1 MNTRGG
7 FMGRLQEEQASF
19 RLTELRHGAIPLLI
33 RYLRP
38 YRCRLLLAALCMGIA
53 AGAVLLMPLL
63 SKIAVDDY
71 IVPGDIA
78 GLTQVALLYLVLV
91 AVFWPA
97 SYGQGYL
104 SGWIGQRVVYD
115 IRKDLVRAVLRQSL
129 EFHQRQRV
137 GPIMSRITNDI
148 NAVADFASSGLIN
161 LVNDVLT
168 VCGIVVVM
176 TLLSG
181 RLTLVTLL
189 SVPVVLFSVGFLARK
204 MRQAYTQVQEEI
216 AAVNAGVEQG
226 VAGMRVTQTLA
237 RESFSIEQFE
247 ALSLRNMKANLRTAV
262 LFACMFPVM
271 TVSNMLSVALVLGY
285 GGTLVA
291 RGSLTL
297 GVILA
302 FLGYVSRFFGPLREL
317 SLVANSMQA
326 AAASLTRI
334 QEYLE
339 TPLQIP
345 APRVPRKPPAR
356 IQGHIEF
363 RGVTFSYP
371 GAEEPVLR
379 DIDLTVQAGEIL
391 AVAGPT
397 GAGKSTLALLLARL
411 YQPQTGRVE
420 IDGISVDTLDPR
432 ILRDTVNLV
441 PQDPYLFPETVRDN
455 IRYGHPAAD
464 DAAVERAARR
474 VHAHAFIERLPRG
487 YDSDVGEAGVL
498 LSGGQKQLIALA
510 RAMLADPV
518 ILVLDETTAHVDAIT
533 ESTLQAG
540 MSALARARTMLII
553 AHRFST
559 LKQADRVVVLD
570 AGRIAGYGTHAEL
583 ADTNPVYQRL
593 YRKQWTSRPA
603 EPPPE
608 PS

>member
-19 RLTELRHGAIPLLI
+19 RLTELRRGAIPLLI

-38 YRCRLLLAALCMGIA
+38 YRCRLLLAALCMSVA

-71 IVPGDIA
+71 IVPGDIT
-78 GLTQVALLYLVLV
+78 GLTRVALLYLVLV

-115 IRKDLVRAVLRQSL
+115 IRNDLVRAVLRQSL
-129 EFHQRQRV
+129 EFHQRERV
-137 GPIMSRITNDI
+137 GKIMSRITNDI

-176 TLLSG
+176 TLLSV

-189 SVPVVLFSVGFLARK
+189 SVPVVLLSVGVLARK

-302 FLGYVSRFFGPLREL
+302 FLGYVSRVFGPLREL

-326 AAASLTRI
+326 AAASLSRI

-339 TPLQIP
+339 TPPQIP

-363 RGVTFSYP
+363 RGVTFAYE
-371 GAEEPVLR
+371 EEPALR

-391 AVAGPT
+391 AVVGPT

-411 YQPQTGRVE
+411 YQPQTGCVE
-420 IDGISVDTLDPR
+420 IDGISVDALDPR

-441 PQDPYLFPETVRDN
+441 PQDPYLFPDTIREN
-455 IRYGHPAAD
+455 IRYGNPAAD
-464 DAAVERAARR
+464 DEAVERAARR
-474 VHAHAFIERLPRG
+474 VHAHDFIERLPRG

-498 LSGGQKQLIALA
+498 LSGGQKQLVALA

-540 MSALARARTMLII
+540 MRALARTRTMLII

-559 LKQADRVVVLD
+559 VKQADRVVVLD

-583 ADTNPVYQRL
+583 TDSNPVYQRL
-593 YRKQWTSRPA
+593 YRKQWASPPA
-603 EPPPE
+603 APPPE

>member
-19 RLTELRHGAIPLLI
+19 RLTELRRGAIPLLI

-38 YRCRLLLAALCMGIA
+38 YRCRLLLAALCMSVA

-71 IVPGDIA
+71 IVPGDIT
-78 GLTQVALLYLVLV
+78 GLTRVALLYLVLV

-115 IRKDLVRAVLRQSL
+115 IRNDLVRAVLRQSL
-129 EFHQRQRV
+129 EFHQRERV
-137 GPIMSRITNDI
+137 GKIMSRITNDI

-176 TLLSG
+176 TLLSV

-189 SVPVVLFSVGFLARK
+189 SVPVVLLSVGVLARK

-302 FLGYVSRFFGPLREL
+302 FLGYVSRVFGPLREL

-326 AAASLTRI
+326 AAASLSRI

-339 TPLQIP
+339 TPPQIP

-363 RGVTFSYP
+363 RGVTFAYE
-371 GAEEPVLR
+371 EEPALR

-391 AVAGPT
+391 AVVGPT

-411 YQPQTGRVE
+411 YQPQTGCVE
-420 IDGISVDTLDPR
+420 IDGISVDALDPR

-441 PQDPYLFPETVRDN
+441 PQDPYLFPDTVREN
-455 IRYGHPAAD
+455 IRYGNPAAD
-464 DAAVERAARR
+464 DEAVERAARR
-474 VHAHAFIERLPRG
+474 VHAHDFIERLPRG

-498 LSGGQKQLIALA
+498 LSGGQKQLVALA

-540 MSALARARTMLII
+540 MRALARTRTMLII

-559 LKQADRVVVLD
+559 VKQADRVVVLD

-583 ADTNPVYQRL
+583 TDSNPVYQRL
-593 YRKQWTSRPA
+593 YRKQWASPPA
-603 EPPPE
+603 APPPE

>member
-19 RLTELRHGAIPLLI
+19 RLTELRRGAIPLLI

-38 YRCRLLLAALCMGIA
+38 YRCRLLLAALCMSVA

-71 IVPGDIA
+71 IVPGDIT
-78 GLTQVALLYLVLV
+78 GLTRVALLYLVLV

-115 IRKDLVRAVLRQSL
+115 IRNDLVRAVLRQSL
-129 EFHQRQRV
+129 EFHQRERV
-137 GPIMSRITNDI
+137 GKIMSRITNDI

-176 TLLSG
+176 TLLSV

-189 SVPVVLFSVGFLARK
+189 SVPVVLLSVGVLARK

-247 ALSLRNMKANLRTAV
+247 ALGLRNMKANLRTAV

-302 FLGYVSRFFGPLREL
+302 FLGYVSRVFGPLREL

-326 AAASLTRI
+326 AAASLSRI

-339 TPLQIP
+339 TPPQIP

-363 RGVTFSYP
+363 RGVTFAYE
-371 GAEEPVLR
+371 EEPALR

-391 AVAGPT
+391 AVVGPT

-411 YQPQTGRVE
+411 YQPQTGCVE
-420 IDGISVDTLDPR
+420 IDGISVDALDPR

-441 PQDPYLFPETVRDN
+441 PQDPYLFPDTVREN
-455 IRYGHPAAD
+455 IRYGNPAAD
-464 DAAVERAARR
+464 DEAVERAARR
-474 VHAHAFIERLPRG
+474 VHAHDFIERLPRG

-498 LSGGQKQLIALA
+498 LSGGQKQLVALA

-540 MSALARARTMLII
+540 MRALARTRTMLII

-559 LKQADRVVVLD
+559 VKQADRVVVLD

-583 ADTNPVYQRL
+583 TDSNPVYQRL
-593 YRKQWTSRPA
+593 YRKQWASPPA
-603 EPPPE
+603 APPPE